1 MEIKNNLILNS
12 KKIENM
18 ELYLN
23 VCLVLIMSISCYKG
37 KLEKLTNFLIS
48 FDNEFKNEFEQELI
62 NKVMNVKMILDV
74 LIDFIY

>member
-1 MEIKNNLILNS
+1 LEIKNNLILNS